1 MKNNPFTP
9 SQLAQM
15 KSFYQNELEQTQS
28 KLRHIIDVLNKLDKQ
43 TAVDSS
49 LLEVK
54 KKSVKKEAVTKKAV
68 AKEAAI
74 QNVPAKRRGR
84 PKKIV
89 AAGSEVAVEKKVSAP
104 KGKRGRPA
112 KTTAKVMA
120 KPAPKVATKI
130 AVDKP
135 KVKKVKVSKVKAKAK
150 PTAKPKAKVVKGKR
164 TPKKPIKV
172 NVGGQKVKWTDFIVN
187 ALSTDKKPYVLADFT
202 SKAIKA
208 LDISAADAERAKMAI
223 AGTLTRMVKEA
234 KQISTVKKSGQKAKF
249 YVLKDWLKDG
259 ALKPEFAV

>member
-54 KKSVKKEAVTKKAV
+54 KKSVKKEVVTKKA
-68 AKEAAI
+68 AI
-74 QNVPAKRRGR
+74 QNAPSKRRGR
-84 PKKIV
+84 PQKIV
-89 AAGSEVAVEKKVSAP
+89 VAGSEIVAEKKVSATR
-104 KGKRGRPA
+104 GKRGRPA
-112 KTTAKVMA
+112 KAVAKVTA
-120 KPAPKVATKI
+120 KPAIKVAPKKTV
-130 AVDKP
+130 AKP
-135 KVKKVKVSKVKAKAK
+135 NVKKEKVSNVKTKKAKVV
-150 PTAKPKAKVVKGKR
+150 AKPKAKVVKGKK

-172 NVGGQKVKWTDFIVN
+172 NVGGQKVKWTDFIAN

-208 LDISAADAERAKMAI
+208 LDISEADAERAKMAI

-234 KQISTVKKSGQKAKF
+234 KQISTVKKAGQKAKF

>member
-49 LLEVK
+49 LLEEK
-54 KKSVKKEAVTKKAV
+54 KKSVKKKEVTKKA
-68 AKEAAI
+68 AI
-74 QNVPAKRRGR
+74 QNAPAKRRGR

-89 AAGSEVAVEKKVSAP
+89 AAGSEIVAEKKVSTL

-112 KTTAKVMA
+112 KAVAKVKA
-120 KPAPKVATKI
+120 KPAIKVAPTKTV
-130 AVDKP
+130 AKP
-135 KVKKVKVSKVKAKAK
+135 KVKKEKLSKVKTKKAK
-150 PTAKPKAKVVKGKR
+150 VVAKPKAKVVKGKR

-187 ALSTDKKPYVLADFT
+187 ALLTDKKPYVLADFT

-234 KQISTVKKSGQKAKF
+234 KQISTVKKAGQKAKF
-249 YVLKDWLKDG
+249 YALKDWLKDG